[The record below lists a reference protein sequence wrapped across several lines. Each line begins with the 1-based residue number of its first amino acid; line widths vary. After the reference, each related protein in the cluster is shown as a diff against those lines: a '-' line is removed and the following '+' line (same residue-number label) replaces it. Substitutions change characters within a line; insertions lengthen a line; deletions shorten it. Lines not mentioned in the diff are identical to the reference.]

1 MTDLYRVRIQSF
13 LWSFGSLILIAVAGV
28 LVSSDFA
35 TLVKTNFG
43 DTAVTGFLLLFVPE
57 IAKHMKNV
65 AALRKLGTHK
75 IGSREVVEKVILI

>member
-13 LWSFGSLILIAVAGV
+13 LWSFGSLTLIAVAGV

-43 DTAVTGFLLLFVPE
+43 DTAITGFFLLFVPE
-57 IAKHMKNV
+57 IAKHIKNL
-65 AALRKLGTHK
+65 AALKKLGAT
-75 IGSREVVEKVILI
+75 GEKVILL